1 MSPPVFVSHSSLDK
15 QRFVVPFVQRLQAA
29 GVKVWFDD
37 WELRPG
43 DSLIDRIFT
52 DGISESDVVIV
63 VLSANTE
70 DSNWVKNELNTA
82 ATRKI
87 KGKCRIVPVILDDTE
102 VPPILQDTVYQKI
115 SDCSSY
121 DAEFSR
127 ILDGIHNSPSETA
140 GTVATTA
147 ADRKATEVA
156 QRIVEESTAEIRE
169 RIEQLETLRER
180 QQRVEAK
187 RHAATSQLIDK
198 VREQPDFDST
208 LALLAEARMK
218 DLFSPHFSLRC
229 GSNQNLLMDL
239 RIDERLLP
247 LIATGELI
255 DEDQICIEITVHSP
269 TGTLPS
275 AESYWWGGE
284 SIEEAWNGFLDAC
297 ESKAV
302 PMEGIGLTDVFAAL
316 AASYGVMI
324 DARRSPVG
332 DPMRLQGELRL
343 LVNDEWVITSAG
355 LESRLSN
362 DRFEGTPAMPPN
374 EDCPNGHDK
383 SLWAE
388 AVFYAYLFL
397 APF

>member
-1 MSPPVFVSHSSLDK
+1 M
-15 QRFVVPFVQRLQAA
+15 R
-29 GVKVWFDD
+29 
-37 WELRPG
+37 
-43 DSLIDRIFT
+43 
-52 DGISESDVVIV
+52 
-63 VLSANTE
+63 
-70 DSNWVKNELNTA
+70 
-82 ATRKI
+82 
-87 KGKCRIVPVILDDTE
+87 E
-102 VPPILQDTVYQKI
+102 V
-115 SDCSSY
+115 
-121 DAEFSR
+121 
-127 ILDGIHNSPSETA
+127 SETA

-169 RIEQLETLRER
+169 RIEKLETLREK

>member
-29 GVKVWFDD
+29 GVKVWLDD
-37 WELRPG
+37 WELLPG

-63 VLSANTE
+63 VLSDNTA

-82 ATRKI
+82 TTQKI

-147 ADRKATEVA
+147 ADRKATEAA
-156 QRIVEESTAEIRE
+156 QRIVEEGTAEIRE
-169 RIEQLETLRER
+169 RIEQLDTLREV
-180 QQRVEAK
+180 QQRVESE
-187 RHAATSQLIDK
+187 RRAAASQLMNT

-208 LALLAEARMK
+208 FALLEEALMK
-218 DLFSPHFSLRC
+218 DLFSRDLRLRC
-229 GSNQNLLMDL
+229 GSNQGLLMDV
-239 RIDERLLP
+239 RIDDRLLP
-247 LIATGELI
+247 LIAMEDLI
-255 DEDQICIEITVHSP
+255 PLDSLCLEIAVHSP
-269 TGTLPS
+269 TDTLPS
-275 AESYWWGGE
+275 AKSWWCIGE
-284 SIEEAWNGFLDAC
+284 SIKEAWNSFLDAC
-297 ESKAV
+297 EREAV
-302 PMEGIGLTDVFAAL
+302 PMEGIGLTDVFSAL
-316 AASYGVMI
+316 ASSYGVMI
-324 DARRSPVG
+324 EARRSPVG
-332 DPMRLQGELRL
+332 DPMRLQGTLRL
-343 LVNDEWVITSAG
+343 LVNDEWVITTAG

-362 DRFEGTPAMPPN
+362 DCFDAIPFDESCAK
-374 EDCPNGHDK
+374 GHDK
-383 SLWAE
+383 SLWTE
-388 AVFYAYLFL
+388 AVFYAHHFL